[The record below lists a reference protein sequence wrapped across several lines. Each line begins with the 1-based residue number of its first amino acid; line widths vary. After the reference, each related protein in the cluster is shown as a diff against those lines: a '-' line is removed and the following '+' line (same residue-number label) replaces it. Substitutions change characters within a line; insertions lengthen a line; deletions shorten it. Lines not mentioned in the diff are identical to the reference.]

1 MCRCA
6 FRERETKRFKT
17 VLYVRGYRYTVL
29 KTDGNGKLVPV
40 MGRHGFPGI
49 FPAKVWHAAAFSCN
63 GSRRESNPHS
73 KQACRP
79 SDSRCPK
86 SAR

>member
-29 KTDGNGKLVPV
+29 KTDGNGKLVRA

-49 FPAKVWHAAAFSCN
+49 FPAKVWHAAAF
-63 GSRRESNPHS
+63 
-73 KQACRP
+73 
-79 SDSRCPK
+79 
-86 SAR
+86 